1 MVIADFAPAIS
12 EPMPLIIVIPARNE
26 AEVIGDVISEI
37 MGTMPVDVLVVD
49 DASSD
54 DTAARAARAGA
65 RVIKLSMS
73 LGAWGATQT
82 GIRYALRE
90 GYKAVVTMDA
100 DGQHESAYLRVL
112 LDPLRKE
119 RVDVVVGAYPERGSV
134 ARQVAWGMF
143 RKLAG
148 FDLADLTS
156 GFRAYNMAAMKVL
169 ASTEAILLDYQD
181 LGVLILLRR
190 AGLRIEEVP
199 VAMRPRKNGTS
210 RVFGSWWKVTA
221 YMLHTVML
229 CLARWKVERR

>member
-1 MVIADFAPAIS
+1 
-12 EPMPLIIVIPARNE
+12 MPLIVIPARNE
-26 AEVIGDVISEI
+26 AGVIEGVIADIRREMS
-37 MGTMPVDVLVVD
+37 VDVLVVD
-49 DASSD
+49 DASTDGTGES
-54 DTAARAARAGA
+54 AARAGA
-65 RVIKLSMS
+65 QVIRLAMS

-82 GIRYALRE
+82 GIRYALKK
-90 GYKAVVTMDA
+90 GYRAVVTMDA

-112 LDPLRKE
+112 LDPLREE
-119 RVDVVVGAYPERGSV
+119 RADVVVGACPERGSA
-134 ARQVAWGMF
+134 ARQIAWTLF

-156 GFRAYNMAAMKVL
+156 GFRAYNLAAMKVL

-190 AGLRIEEVP
+190 AGLRIAEVP